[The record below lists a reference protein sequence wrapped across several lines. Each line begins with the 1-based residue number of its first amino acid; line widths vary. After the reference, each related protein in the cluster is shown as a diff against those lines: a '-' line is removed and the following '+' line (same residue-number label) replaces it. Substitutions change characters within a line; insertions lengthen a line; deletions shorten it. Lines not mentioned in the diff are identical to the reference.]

1 MSNKLRT
8 RSVIFAAVVAAWSV
22 SGAAF
27 AVDEVEPNNLIG
39 TAQPLVIGS
48 DGTATVNGVMG
59 AVSGAPTR
67 DIDFYSFEGKAGD
80 VVTVDIDGGMLTRS
94 TGLDSI
100 LAIFGANGGIPLR
113 QMDNA
118 SPADA
123 GSVSALDARIDNF
136 VLPETGKYFI
146 GVSSFPGM
154 FVNATTLSSG
164 ELRANSSGAY
174 TLIISG
180 VTPSELPALQ
190 INILIKPDTTAVA
203 RLNPKSK
210 GSIPVALL
218 SSADFDAMDVDP
230 ATLTFGADGTEQS
243 FERCNDRG
251 RDYNGDG
258 LLDRV
263 CHFDTQLAGFEV
275 GDTEGVI
282 HGVTN
287 DGKKFE
293 GSGWLKVLVLPD
305 DHRRYDRDHDHG
317 HHHGR
322 GHDHDHGDHDRG
334 HDDDH
339 GPGKH

>member
-22 SGAAF
+22 SGAAL
-27 AVDEVEPNNLIG
+27 AVDEVEPNNLVG
-39 TAQPLVIGS
+39 SAQPLAIGS

-59 AVSGAPTR
+59 AVSGTQTR

-80 VVTVDIDGGMLTRS
+80 VVTVDIDGGMITRS
-94 TGLDSI
+94 SGLDSI

-136 VLPETGKYFI
+136 VLPATGKYFI

-180 VTPSELPALQ
+180 VTPSTLQ

-203 RLNPKSK
+203 RINPASK
-210 GSIPVALL
+210 GRIPVALL
-218 SSADFDAMDVDP
+218 SSADFDAMEVDP
-230 ATLTFGADGTEQS
+230 ESLTFGAEGTEQS
-243 FERCNDRG
+243 FERCNWRG

-258 LLDRV
+258 RLDRV
-263 CHFDTQLAGFEV
+263 CHFDNQLASFEV

-282 HGVTN
+282 RGATKS
-287 DGKKFE
+287 GKQFE
-293 GSGWLKVLVLPD
+293 GRGWLKVLVRAE

-317 HHHGR
+317 
-322 GHDHDHGDHDRG
+322 DHDGGRHDHDRG

-339 GPGKH
+339 DRGKH